1 MTTIYTAEHLHTA
14 ACLWEAALEALAK
27 GEAEARAEGTPPPA
41 VVSFERRLHSY
52 RLHEGTC
59 FVRQQVASLAPE
71 CDAAW
76 DALSEDERDT
86 QCFDWDFV
94 PNWLRDNFFQLKGR

>member
-1 MTTIYTAEHLHTA
+1 MNITAEHLHTA
-14 ACLWEAALEALAK
+14 ACLWEAALEALDK
-27 GEAEARAEGTPPPA
+27 GEREARAEGTPPPA
-41 VVSFERRLHSY
+41 VVSFERRLHGQ
-52 RLHEGTC
+52 REHDGTAYL
-59 FVRQQVASLAPE
+59 RQRVVALAPA

-94 PNWLRDNFFQLKGR
+94 PVWLRDNFFPLTKGY

>member
-1 MTTIYTAEHLHTA
+1 MTYTDDTLHTA
-14 ACLWEAALEALAK
+14 ACLWEAALEALAA
-27 GEAEARAEGTPPPA
+27 GEAEARAEEGDRRQWW
-41 VVSFERRLHSY
+41 SFERHLHAY
-52 RLHEGTC
+52 REYNGTC
-59 FVRQQVASLAPE
+59 TLRQKVVALAPK

-94 PNWLRDNFFQLKGR
+94 PVWLRDNFFN